1 MGITVAYLQEAFRKY
16 NEEIF
21 GNALP
26 MPNLRV
32 SNAKRRLGSMHCRIQ
47 KTWGKTHRSFTIVV
61 SNYYDV
67 PLSLIEDTLIH
78 EMIHYE
84 IAYKKL
90 KDTSAHGT
98 LFRQRMDEINHKHHR
113 NITISKRMTDYAP
126 RKNDQTETYLVL
138 AIEMNDGS
146 HLLSSVARTVLA
158 DLERQIKRVEKI
170 SNFCWYVTQD
180 AYFRNFPKVRTLRAR
195 SVSAEVFTNLTAQMT
210 PVRDKNGWAETL

>member
-1 MGITVAYLQEAFRKY
+1 MEITVAYLQEALRKY

-26 MPNLRV
+26 MPNFRV

-47 KTWGKTHRSFTIVV
+47 KTWRKTHRSFTIVV

-98 LFRQRMDEINHKHHR
+98 LFRQRMDEINRKHHR
-113 NITISKRMTDYAP
+113 NITISKQMTDYAP
-126 RKNDQTETYLVL
+126 RKNDPTETYLVL

-195 SVSAEVFTNLTAQMT
+195 SVSTEFFTNLTAQMT
-210 PVRDKNGWAETL
+210 PVRDKNGWVETL

>member
-1 MGITVAYLQEAFRKY
+1 MEITVAYLQEAFRKY

-47 KTWGKTHRSFTIVV
+47 KTWRKTHRSFTIVV
-61 SNYYDV
+61 SNY
-67 PLSLIEDTLIH
+67 H

-126 RKNDQTETYLVL
+126 RKNDPTETYLVL

-195 SVSAEVFTNLTAQMT
+195 SVSTEVFTNLTAQMT
-210 PVRDKNGWAETL
+210 PVRDKNGWVETL

>member
-1 MGITVAYLQEAFRKY
+1 MEITVAYLQEAFRKY

-47 KTWGKTHRSFTIVV
+47 KTWRKTHRSFTIVV
-61 SNYYDV
+61 SSYYDV

-98 LFRQRMDEINHKHHR
+98 LFRQRMDEINRKHHR
-113 NITISKRMTDYAP
+113 NITISKRMTDYEP

-170 SNFCWYVTQD
+170 SSFCWYVTQD

>member
-1 MGITVAYLQEAFRKY
+1 MEITVAYLQETFRKY

-47 KTWGKTHRSFTIVV
+47 KTWRNTHRSFTIVV

-98 LFRQRMDEINHKHHR
+98 LFRQRMDEINRKHHR

-180 AYFRNFPKVRTLRAR
+180 AYFRSFPKVRTLRAR
-195 SVSAEVFTNLTAQMT
+195 AVSTEFFTNLTAQMT
-210 PVRDKNGWAETL
+210 PVRDKNGWVETL

>member
-1 MGITVAYLQEAFRKY
+1 MEITVAYLQEAFRKY

-47 KTWGKTHRSFTIVV
+47 KIWGKTHRSFTIVV

-67 PLSLIEDTLIH
+67 SLSLIEDTLIH

-98 LFRQRMDEINHKHHR
+98 LFRQRMDEINRKHHR

-126 RKNDQTETYLVL
+126 RKNDPTETYLVL

-195 SVSAEVFTNLTAQMT
+195 SVSTEVFTNLTAQMT
-210 PVRDKNGWAETL
+210 PVRDKNGWVEML

>member
-1 MGITVAYLQEAFRKY
+1 MEITVAYLQETFRKY

-47 KTWGKTHRSFTIVV
+47 KTWRKTHRSFTIVV

-138 AIEMNDGS
+138 AIEMKDGS
-146 HLLSSVARTVLA
+146 HLLSSVAGTVLA

-195 SVSAEVFTNLTAQMT
+195 SVSTEVFTNLTAQMT
-210 PVRDKNGWAETL
+210 PVRDKNGWVETL

>member
-1 MGITVAYLQEAFRKY
+1 MEITVAYLQEAFRKY

-47 KTWGKTHRSFTIVV
+47 KTWRKTHRSFTIVV

-98 LFRQRMDEINHKHHR
+98 LFRQRMDEINRKHHR
-113 NITISKRMTDYAP
+113 NITISKQMTDYAP
-126 RKNDQTETYLVL
+126 RKNDPTETYLVL

-146 HLLSSVARTVLA
+146 HMLSSVARTVLA

-170 SNFCWYVTQD
+170 SNFCWYVTQN

-195 SVSAEVFTNLTAQMT
+195 SVSTEVFSNLTAQMT
-210 PVRDKNGWAETL
+210 PVRDKNGWVETL

>member
-1 MGITVAYLQEAFRKY
+1 MEITVAYLQEAFRKY

-21 GNALP
+21 GNSLP

-32 SNAKRRLGSMHCRIQ
+32 SNAKRRLGSMHCHIQ

-98 LFRQRMDEINHKHHR
+98 LFRQRMEEINCKHHR
-113 NITISKRMTDYAP
+113 NITISKRMMDYAP
-126 RKNDQTETYLVL
+126 RQDDPTETFLVL
-138 AIEMNDGS
+138 AIELNDGS
-146 HLLSSVARTVLA
+146 HLLSSVARTVIA
-158 DLERQIKRVEKI
+158 NLESQMKRVSKI
-170 SNFCWYVTQD
+170 SNYGWYVTQD
-180 AYFRNFPKVRTLRAR
+180 PYFRNFSRVRTLRAHA
-195 SVSAEVFTNLTAQMT
+195 VSAEEFARLTAQMT
-210 PVRDKNGWAETL
+210 LIRDKSGWTES

>member
-1 MGITVAYLQEAFRKY
+1 MEITVAYLQEAFRKY

-47 KTWGKTHRSFTIVV
+47 KIWGKTHRSFTIVV

-98 LFRQRMDEINHKHHR
+98 LFRQRMDEINRKYHR

-146 HLLSSVARTVLA
+146 HLLSSVARTMLE

-195 SVSAEVFTNLTAQMT
+195 SVSAEIFTNLTAQMT
-210 PVRDKNGWAETL
+210 PVRDKNGWVEML

>member
-1 MGITVAYLQEAFRKY
+1 
-16 NEEIF
+16 
-21 GNALP
+21 
-26 MPNLRV
+26 
-32 SNAKRRLGSMHCRIQ
+32 MHHRIQ
-47 KTWGKTHRSFTIVV
+47 KIWGKTHRSFTIVV

-84 IAYKKL
+84 IAYKNL

-98 LFRQRMDEINHKHHR
+98 LFRQRMEEINRNYHR
-113 NITISKRMTDYAP
+113 DITVSKRMTDYAP
-126 RKNDQTETYLVL
+126 RKSNQTETYLVL

-146 HLLSSVARTVLA
+146 HLLSSVARTMLA

-170 SNFCWYVTQD
+170 RNFCWYITQD

-195 SVSAEVFTNLTAQMT
+195 SVSAEFFTNLTAKMT
-210 PVRDKNGWAETL
+210 LVKDKNGWVRTL

>member
-1 MGITVAYLQEAFRKY
+1 MEITVAYLQEAFRKY

-47 KTWGKTHRSFTIVV
+47 KTWRKTHRSFTIVV

-98 LFRQRMDEINHKHHR
+98 LFRQRMDEINRKHHR
-113 NITISKRMTDYAP
+113 NITISKQMTDYAP
-126 RKNDQTETYLVL
+126 RKNDPTETYLVL

-146 HLLSSVARTVLA
+146 HLLSSVARRVLA

-195 SVSAEVFTNLTAQMT
+195 SVSTEFFTNLTAQMT
-210 PVRDKNGWAETL
+210 PVRDKNGWVETL

>member
-1 MGITVAYLQEAFRKY
+1 MEITIAYLQEAFRKY

-21 GNALP
+21 ENTLP

-32 SNAKRRLGSMHCRIQ
+32 SNAKRRLGSMHYHIQ
-47 KTWGKTHRSFTIVV
+47 KAWGKTRRNFTIVV

-67 PLSLIEDTLIH
+67 PLPLIEDTLIH

-90 KDTSAHGT
+90 KDTSAHGI
-98 LFRQRMDEINHKHHR
+98 LFRQRMDEINSKHHR
-113 NITISKRMTDYAP
+113 NITISKRMAEYAP
-126 RKNDQTETYLVL
+126 RKSNSSETYLVL

-146 HLLSSVARTVLA
+146 YLLSSVARTMLA

-170 SNFCWYVTQD
+170 SNYAWYITQD

-195 SVSAEVFTNLTAQMT
+195 SVSAEIFTNLTAQMT
-210 PVRDKNGWAETL
+210 LVKNKNGWVETL

>member
-1 MGITVAYLQEAFRKY
+1 MEITVAYLQEAFRKY

-47 KTWGKTHRSFTIVV
+47 KTWRKTHRSFTIVV

-113 NITISKRMTDYAP
+113 NITISKQMTDYAP
-126 RKNDQTETYLVL
+126 RKNDPTETYLVL

-146 HLLSSVARTVLA
+146 HLLSSVARRVLA

-210 PVRDKNGWAETL
+210 PVRDKNGWVETL

>member
-1 MGITVAYLQEAFRKY
+1 MEITVAYLQEAFRKY

-47 KTWGKTHRSFTIVV
+47 KTWRKTHRSFTIVV

-126 RKNDQTETYLVL
+126 RKNDPTETYLVL

-146 HLLSSVARTVLA
+146 HLLSSVARRVLA

-210 PVRDKNGWAETL
+210 PVRDKNGWVETL

>member
-1 MGITVAYLQEAFRKY
+1 MEITVAYLQEAFRKY

-32 SNAKRRLGSMHCRIQ
+32 SNAKRRLGSMHCHIQ
-47 KTWGKTHRSFTIVV
+47 KTWRKTHRSFTIVV

-98 LFRQRMDEINHKHHR
+98 LFRQRMDEINRKYHR

-126 RKNDQTETYLVL
+126 RKNDPTETYLVL

-180 AYFRNFPKVRTLRAR
+180 TYFRNFPKVRTLRAR
-195 SVSAEVFTNLTAQMT
+195 SVSTEVFTNLTAQMT
-210 PVRDKNGWAETL
+210 PVRDKNGWVETL

>member
-1 MGITVAYLQEAFRKY
+1 MEITVAYLQEAFRKY

-47 KTWGKTHRSFTIVV
+47 KTWRKTHRSFTIVV

-98 LFRQRMDEINHKHHR
+98 LFRQRMDEINRKHHR
-113 NITISKRMTDYAP
+113 NITISKQMTDYAP
-126 RKNDQTETYLVL
+126 RKNDPTETYLVL

-170 SNFCWYVTQD
+170 SNFCWYVTQN

-210 PVRDKNGWAETL
+210 PVRDKNGWVEML